1 MFFTFQCQNPS
12 FLSRSDPPD
21 PSKMSGSSRRSARS
35 RAVSSSAAS
44 ADAETRNP
52 TTRTRRDMH
61 RGRGPIRLMEVNLKS
76 LLGFGFLALL
86 IVVFLIYDRTASVVV
101 EDRSLRI
108 VTPLPA
114 PKMMDLPQV
123 GGFDCCSWIDIFL
136 FLLEMIYCTVSGL
149 SSSWIFYA
157 WESWFYWSMVF
168 V

>member
-1 MFFTFQCQNPS
+1 MT
-12 FLSRSDPPD
+12 
-21 PSKMSGSSRRSARS
+21 GSSRRSARS
-35 RAVSSSAAS
+35 RAVPAAS
-44 ADAETRNP
+44 ADAETRNR

-61 RGRGPIRLMEVNLKS
+61 RGRGPIRLMEVNITS

-86 IVVFLIYDRTASVVV
+86 IVVFLIYDHTASVVD

-123 GGFDCCSWIDIFL
+123 GGFDCCSWIDIYIYIL
-136 FLLEMIYCTVSGL
+136 FLLEMFYCIASGL
-149 SSSWIFYA
+149 SSSWIFDA
-157 WESWFYWSMVF
+157 RDSWFYWSMVF